1 MNPPVPHCIT
11 PYFELL
17 PADGALVLR
26 RTDRPFASTAEL
38 AAAVDRILGLL
49 ALVPRPPRM
58 LVDLRHKSSSSDL
71 GFEPRLA
78 ERRRELVTM
87 ADRVAIV
94 TDLGYVRDSLT
105 QAIADGP
112 ERLALFEDEA
122 QAQAW
127 LTGSAHVAA

>member
-94 TDLGYVRDSLT
+94 TDRLVKADRGGEAVQFGICLIESLAVAGSLSERST
-105 QAIADGP
+105 QAC
-112 ERLALFEDEA
+112 
-122 QAQAW
+122 
-127 LTGSAHVAA
+127 